1 MSTRWYPH
9 NRIVERI
16 QKVARHFSYKKRLE
30 QRCIHEKGIL
40 KGTYLVLNAW
50 FSKWIKL
57 NSFILVIVVCV
68 KFIFRNKSS
77 NYMGNAEKTDSRD
90 FYRE

>member
-1 MSTRWYPH
+1 M
-9 NRIVERI
+9 
-16 QKVARHFSYKKRLE
+16 
-30 QRCIHEKGIL
+30 
-40 KGTYLVLNAW
+40 VLNAW

-57 NSFILVIVVCV
+57 NSSILVIVVCV

-77 NYMGNAEKTDSRD
+77 NYIGDAEKTVSRD